1 MRTMGLTYNQGGILN
16 FLGKQPEV
24 TAPIRAQ
31 SHADSPPTQLAYITD
46 AEKDLL
52 VKSNIHGSMEGGPN
66 PGPAGLE
73 SLDDWFITSS
83 GDVGGG
89 SGAAVSAWE
98 SAGMPDT
105 GYSGSEGDYTPS
117 TLPSG
122 QAVAVN
128 VVQTPEGPKIEGPQ
142 TVVGVPGGSFLDGQ
156 VVPPPTVDEEPPPDD
171 ASSSLWND
179 YAKGNL
185 GVAAAKG
192 LFGWVKYPKA
202 KQFTMYG
209 NQNDL
214 AIIKSLLLNAEGE
227 LDPTKV
233 DIYYEKY
240 KDIINEGLKT
250 DMKEVEEE
258 RGGTTSDEFWDKKF
272 EEQGNLYFKKAL
284 ASAPDKGAQGEES
297 QRRLDKVSFYE
308 DQISPQTKG
317 GLEKLAGETIITGGN
332 LSPEEKA
339 FNQKVFNARNELD
352 RQWGDQG
359 GQGGGGI
366 PSSGGVTNLLPN
378 LIEDNL
384 LFPPQTGEN
393 VYGLPDAY
401 SGFYDSEF
409 YNPNVPSGQVIVPV
423 TLPDGTVVNMP
434 NSAAGSQFQQ
444 YLDSLTTTP
453 AATTTPTPFDYSQ
466 WPQFGPA
473 GGPVPNYV
481 NQGLGQWP
489 QFNYWNQIANAF
501 PGMS

>member
-1 MRTMGLTYNQGGILN
+1 MPGPRKNLTPLDMRTMGLTYNQGGILN

-359 GQGGGGI
+359 GQDGGQGI
-366 PSSGGVTNLLPN
+366 ADLSPVAQLAATTTP
-378 LIEDNL
+378 EEVAAA
-384 LFPPQTGEN
+384 T
-393 VYGLPDAY
+393 
-401 SGFYDSEF
+401 
-409 YNPNVPSGQVIVPV
+409 VPAEV
-423 TLPDGTVVNMP
+423 
-434 NSAAGSQFQQ
+434 AA
-444 YLDSLTTTP
+444 TTP
-453 AATTTPTPFDYSQ
+453 AATTTTAAATEPIPIDY
-466 WPQFGPA
+466 PGPHFTSA
-473 GGPVPNYV
+473 YPGHYANLGSAYANLGPDYV

-501 PGMS
+501 PGMSQYG

>member
-1 MRTMGLTYNQGGILN
+1 MPGPRKNLTPLDMRTMGLTYNQGGILN

-359 GQGGGGI
+359 GQDGGQGI
-366 PSSGGVTNLLPN
+366 ADLSPVAQLAATTP
-378 LIEDNL
+378 EEVAAA
-384 LFPPQTGEN
+384 T
-393 VYGLPDAY
+393 
-401 SGFYDSEF
+401 
-409 YNPNVPSGQVIVPV
+409 VPAEV
-423 TLPDGTVVNMP
+423 
-434 NSAAGSQFQQ
+434 AAA
-444 YLDSLTTTP
+444 TTTP
-453 AATTTPTPFDYSQ
+453 AATTTAAATEPTPFDYSQ
-466 WPQFGPA
+466 WPQYAATNQYPW
-473 GGPVPNYV
+473 PNYV

-489 QFNYWNQIANAF
+489 NFDYWNQIANAF
-501 PGMS
+501 PGMSQYG

>member
-1 MRTMGLTYNQGGILN
+1 MGVWWQGADEQENVTGIVQPSGGQGGGSSGPQGGGPHGGFNVPDPEPTLATTQSGGYQPPGAWSSD
-16 FLGKQPEV
+16 FPEV
-24 TAPIRAQ
+24 TVGYGEGQVDPGLT
-31 SHADSPPTQLAYITD
+31 SAYITQVNPSISTQQ
-46 AEKDLL
+46 ANQIAQEAM
-52 VKSNIHGSMEGGPN
+52 GSTGVGFGIGSLPPVAATTTDGTAT
-66 PGPAGLE
+66 PGPAEGTGLPE
-73 SLDDWFITSS
+73 IVNENIIQPVIGGV
-83 GDVGGG
+83 GDF
-89 SGAAVSAWE
+89 WNQY
-98 SAGMPDT
+98 M
-105 GYSGSEGDYTPS
+105 SGSM
-117 TLPSG
+117 L
-122 QAVAVN
+122 
-128 VVQTPEGPKIEGPQ
+128 
-142 TVVGVPGGSFLDGQ
+142 
-156 VVPPPTVDEEPPPDD
+156 
-171 ASSSLWND
+171 
-179 YAKGNL
+179 
-185 GVAAAKG
+185 AAPWKM
-192 LFGWVKYPKA
+192 LKYPKA

-317 GLEKLAGETIITGGN
+317 GLEKLAGETIITGEN

-359 GQGGGGI
+359 GQGGGQGI
-366 PSSGGVTNLLPN
+366 ADLSPVAQLAATTP
-378 LIEDNL
+378 EEVAAA
-384 LFPPQTGEN
+384 T
-393 VYGLPDAY
+393 
-401 SGFYDSEF
+401 
-409 YNPNVPSGQVIVPV
+409 VPAEV
-423 TLPDGTVVNMP
+423 
-434 NSAAGSQFQQ
+434 AAA
-444 YLDSLTTTP
+444 TTTP
-453 AATTTPTPFDYSQ
+453 AATTTAMTTPTPFDYSQ
-466 WPQFGPA
+466 WPQYAATNQYPW
-473 GGPVPNYV
+473 PNYV

-489 QFNYWNQIANAF
+489 NFDYWNQIANAF
-501 PGMS
+501 PGMSQYG

>member
-1 MRTMGLTYNQGGILN
+1 MGTVSVGG
-16 FLGKQPEV
+16 KTVQTDTQPY
-24 TAPIRAQ
+24 TPHGTGAMAQ
-31 SHADSPPTQLAYITD
+31 S
-46 AEKDLL
+46 
-52 VKSNIHGSMEGGPN
+52 V
-66 PGPAGLE
+66 
-73 SLDDWFITSS
+73 W
-83 GDVGGG
+83 GGG
-89 SGAAVSAWE
+89 SG
-98 SAGMPDT
+98 P
-105 GYSGSEGDYTPS
+105 
-117 TLPSG
+117 
-122 QAVAVN
+122 
-128 VVQTPEGPKIEGPQ
+128 
-142 TVVGVPGGSFLDGQ
+142 PGGGSQTAAAGAAYEEAQEQGIQDLYMAQAMQEADMTPTPDGVYDQ
-156 VVPPPTVDEEPPPDD
+156 ALQQAAAAQEAEDKAKTEIIKPKTDF
-171 ASSSLWND
+171 SLTGVLSNMNMGK
-179 YAKGNL
+179 YAE
-185 GVAAAKG
+185 AAAKG
-192 LFGWVKYPKA
+192 LFGWVKHPKA
-202 KQFTMYG
+202 EQFT
-209 NQNDL
+209 NLNDL
-214 AIIKSLLLNAEGE
+214 AIIKALLGGASGE
-227 LDPTKV
+227 SVYK
-233 DIYYEKY
+233 YYKKY
-240 KDIINEGLKT
+240 KDIINEGLGL
-250 DMKEVEEE
+250 DPDDPW
-258 RGGTTSDEFWDKKF
+258 GLDEFEKKL
-272 EEQGNLYFKKAL
+272 ED
-284 ASAPDKGAQGEES
+284 APDLGVEGEES

-317 GLEKLAGETIITGGN
+317 GLEKLAGETIITGEN

-453 AATTTPTPFDYSQ
+453 ATTTTPTPFDYSQ